1 MERKP
6 QSISP
11 HTPMANLPSPNHF
24 ELASP
29 IFSTLPSHSKWPLSM
44 IPNPIPQRYRR
55 KLRSKL
61 RARQS
66 PASSV
71 SSIETSFSPYDTLRA
86 LRSHKWA
93 PWDAQYLFLIILITF
108 SLCISPGPGP
118 LMKTGGV
125 TGAIILLLI
134 PVTRQFFLPFLPI
147 GTWLL
152 FFFSCR

>member
-1 MERKP
+1 M
-6 QSISP
+6 
-11 HTPMANLPSPNHF
+11 TNLPAPDAFAIH
-24 ELASP
+24 SP
-29 IFSTLPSHSKWPLSM
+29 ILSSPVYANKWPLNM
-44 IPNPIPQRYRR
+44 IPNPIPKHFRR

-71 SSIETSFSPYDTLRA
+71 SSVETSLSPYDSLRLLKA
-86 LRSHKWA
+86 HQWSLY
-93 PWDAQYLFLIILITF
+93 DLQYLIPMVLILF
-108 SLCISPGPGP
+108 SLSISPAPG
-118 LMKTGGV
+118 LLQKFAMVAGY
-125 TGAIILLLI
+125 ILLLLV